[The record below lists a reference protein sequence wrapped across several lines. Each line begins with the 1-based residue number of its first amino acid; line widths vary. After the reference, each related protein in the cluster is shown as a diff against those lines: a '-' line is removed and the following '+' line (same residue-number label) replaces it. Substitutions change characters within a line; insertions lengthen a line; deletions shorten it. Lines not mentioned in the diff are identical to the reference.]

1 MYKENN
7 FDRFR
12 ILHVCNI
19 YILYYGVLPKFPFA
33 RVMCNVFVGSM
44 EVHNVVGETK
54 PVFFFLTGMVPDKI
68 LNYLGQ
74 RCHYAFFLHN
84 KVSKL
89 LQKARIGQ

>member
-12 ILHVCNI
+12 ILHIYNM
-19 YILYYGVLPKFPFA
+19 YILYYGVLPKFPFT

-54 PVFFFLTGMVPDKI
+54 PVFFF
-68 LNYLGQ
+68 
-74 RCHYAFFLHN
+74 FFN
-84 KVSKL
+84 TYGWFQTKYS
-89 LQKARIGQ
+89 II